1 MINMRTSVAGPMKEG
16 TTKGWG
22 GSSLLA
28 LLALGDYRL
37 FKWQCSCWTYRQLPG
52 EVSHSRN
59 MWRNTSYI
67 EMCTM
72 WLDET
77 IHNNKFSSSPT
88 LFLENYP
95 LMISKAY
102 RPGFS
107 TFNHLQIIRVATAGV
122 GMQFTVCS
130 NEAAAAKWA
139 DKMPY
144 CCIRTAS
151 NVFAL
156 QNMSHLWGNQTLCL
170 HMEPQEHDPYNIKN
184 SWVNNYLSKSTRN
197 L

>member
-1 MINMRTSVAGPMKEG
+1 
-16 TTKGWG
+16 
-22 GSSLLA
+22 
-28 LLALGDYRL
+28 
-37 FKWQCSCWTYRQLPG
+37 
-52 EVSHSRN
+52 

-122 GMQFTVCS
+122 GNKFTVCS

-139 DKMPY
+139 DTTPY

-184 SWVNNYLSKSTRN
+184 SWSLQVAVGSNSVHVESCESERGDGKGMSECEAVCRVKYSESYN
-197 L
+197 LVLLIYHGGTMYPSGPI